1 MIRIPVD
8 LVFRKKP
15 EYQTRGKNMSLK
27 TYHGSCHCG
36 AVKYEADLDLSA
48 GTGKC
53 NCSYCR
59 KIRNWSIIIK
69 PIAFRLLSGKESLS
83 FYQFGTKSNAHYFCK
98 NCGIRVYSKGYVEE
112 IGGDYISI
120 AIPSLDD
127 AETLELIETPVRFSD
142 GLNNNWMNEPS
153 EIRHL

>member
-1 MIRIPVD
+1 
-8 LVFRKKP
+8 
-15 EYQTRGKNMSLK
+15 MSLK

-36 AVKYEADLDLSA
+36 DVKYEADLDLSL

-53 NCSYCR
+53 NCSYC
-59 KIRNWSIIIK
+59 KKVRNWSTIIK
-69 PIAFRLLSGKESLS
+69 PAAFRLLSGEGSLS
-83 FYQFGTKSNAHYFCK
+83 FHQFGTKSNAHYFCK
-98 NCGIRVYSKGYVEE
+98 NCGIRVYSKGHVKE

-120 AIPSLDD
+120 SIASLDD
-127 AETLELIETPVRFSD
+127 AEPSELIEAPVRFFD